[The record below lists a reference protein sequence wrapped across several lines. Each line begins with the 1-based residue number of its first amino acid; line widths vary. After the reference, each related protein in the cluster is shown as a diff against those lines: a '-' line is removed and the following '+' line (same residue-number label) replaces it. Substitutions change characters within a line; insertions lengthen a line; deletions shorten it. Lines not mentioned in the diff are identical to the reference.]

1 MISCFLFFTL
11 FYSLSFGLRP
21 PPNIK
26 TLFSVP
32 SSSHSLME
40 NTSYAGTN
48 FHDWRNMGKTGLDMR
63 HGPDLAEISP
73 FYNSDGNVSIDKLQY
88 IQLCQRLIK
97 TLECDS
103 RSIYTKLAILDY
115 FSFLFPEDIDVLDT
129 VNNHVTE
136 FRLMEGGL
144 LDDWN
149 FDEFNISDF

>member
-26 TLFSVP
+26 TLFSVT
-32 SSSHSLME
+32 SSSHNLME
-40 NTSYAGTN
+40 NTSYAGAN

-88 IQLCQRLIK
+88 IQLCQRVVK
-97 TLECDS
+97 TLECDK
-103 RSIYTKLAILDY
+103 RSIYTKLDQNYSI
-115 FSFLFPEDIDVLDT
+115 
-129 VNNHVTE
+129 
-136 FRLMEGGL
+136 
-144 LDDWN
+144 
-149 FDEFNISDF
+149 

>member
-1 MISCFLFFTL
+1 
-11 FYSLSFGLRP
+11 
-21 PPNIK
+21 
-26 TLFSVP
+26 
-32 SSSHSLME
+32 
-40 NTSYAGTN
+40 
-48 FHDWRNMGKTGLDMR
+48 MGKTGLDMR

-115 FSFLFPEDIDVLDT
+115 FSFLFPEDIDVLHT